1 VREGFACTYGSVA
14 PLALPVFF
22 ISVPRSGADVR
33 AFALEEAVGPVETGA
48 SGFEFLVESF
58 IWFPLA

>member
-1 VREGFACTYGSVA
+1 
-14 PLALPVFF
+14 LPTFLT
-22 ISVPRSGADVR
+22 SVPRSGALYFGR
-33 AFALEEAVGPVETGA
+33 ALEDAVASVEEGA